1 MIEKLKVD
9 RGTIIRTIVL
19 IFVII
24 NQFLT
29 LIGKN
34 PIPYSNEEFENVVAF
49 IADFVA
55 TIVVWWK
62 NNSFTQA
69 ALHGDERMKE
79 IRQWEWEDKHEK

>member
-1 MIEKLKVD
+1 MIERLKVEK
-9 RGTIIRTIVL
+9 GTIIRTIVL

-34 PIPYSNEEFENVVAF
+34 PIPYSNEEFENIVAF
-49 IADFVA
+49 IADFIM
-55 TIVVWWK
+55 TLIVWWK

-69 ALHGDERMKE
+69 ALHGDKRKDE
-79 IRQWEWEDKHEK
+79 IKSWSKSDK

>member
-9 RGTIIRTIVL
+9 RGTIVRTIVL

-34 PIPYSNEEFENVVAF
+34 PIPYSNEEFENIVAF
-49 IADFVA
+49 VADFIA

-69 ALHGDERMKE
+69 ALHGDARMKE
-79 IRQWEWEDKHEK
+79 IKSWEWEDKHSK